1 MPLIPMVLFRV
12 LKAIYSA
19 IFFVIPLTLAII
31 IR

>member
-1 MPLIPMVLFRV
+1 MLLIPMVLFRA

-19 IFFVIPLTLAII
+19 ISFVIPLTLAII